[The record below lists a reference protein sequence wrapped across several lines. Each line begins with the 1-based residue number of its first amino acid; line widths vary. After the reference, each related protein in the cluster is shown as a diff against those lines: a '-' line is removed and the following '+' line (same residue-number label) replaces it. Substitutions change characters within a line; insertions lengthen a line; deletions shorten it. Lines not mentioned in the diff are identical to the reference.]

1 MSSLKRLAAAGQ
13 SVWLDTLSRPL
24 IHGGELDRLVRDFA
38 VSGATT
44 NPTIL
49 EHAVASSSAYD
60 VDIALAARAGADAG
74 ELVLSLIVPGVRD
87 ACDRFAA
94 LYRASDG
101 IDGFV
106 SLEVD
111 PALADDAAGTVE
123 AALRLRSLVD
133 RPNLYVKIPAT
144 VAGVATIEETVAHGV
159 PVNVTLLFGL
169 DRHRAAAEAY
179 ARGLDRWLTS
189 GGDAARVPSVASFFV
204 SRVDTETDAR
214 LAEVGAPAE
223 LSGQLAIANAKLAY
237 RTSCEVFS
245 GPTWE
250 ALETHGARPQR
261 CLWASTSTKDPRY
274 RDVRDVEEL
283 IGPGTVST
291 MPPITLAAFADHGRV
306 DRTLDRRLDE
316 AEQAFADVAAAGI
329 DYDDVTHALETE
341 GIRRFVTSWTA
352 LLDRLTAVAA

>member
-13 SVWLDTLSRPL
+13 SVWLDALSRTL
-24 IHGGELDRLVRDFA
+24 IHGGELDRLVREFG

-49 EHAVASSSAYD
+49 EQAIASSSAYD

-74 ELVLSLIVPGVRD
+74 ELALSLIVPDVRD

-94 LYRASDG
+94 VYRASDG
-101 IDGFV
+101 IGGFV

-111 PALADDAAGTVE
+111 PVLADDAAGTVE

-144 VAGVATIEETVAHGV
+144 VAGVAAIEEAVALGV

-169 DRHRAAAEAY
+169 DRHHAVVEAY
-179 ARGLDRWLTS
+179 VRGLDRWLTS

-214 LAEVGAPAE
+214 LADVGAPEE
-223 LSGQLAIANAKLAY
+223 LFGQLAIANAKLAY

-245 GPTWE
+245 GPLWQ

-261 CLWASTSTKDPRY
+261 CLWASTSTKDRRY
-274 RDVRDVEEL
+274 RDVRYVEEL

-291 MPPITLAAFADHGRV
+291 LPYTTLAAFADHGRV
-306 DRTLDRRLDE
+306 ERTLDRRLDE
-316 AEQAFADVAAAGI
+316 AEQTFADIAAAGV
-329 DYDDVTHALETE
+329 DYADVTRTLEAQ
-341 GIRRFVTSWTA
+341 GIRRFATSWRA
-352 LLDRLTAVAA
+352 LLDRLAPVAA